1 MLQAPIHNN
10 QELSQL
16 IQQTNLQKEAIA
28 HHNQHPQ
35 AIRDRCLP
43 LIGLK
48 YNQQKFTL
56 NYATTG
62 GNLASDR

>member
-16 IQQTNLQKEAIA
+16 IQQTNSQKEAIA

-35 AIRDRCLP
+35 AIRDRN
-43 LIGLK
+43 I
-48 YNQQKFTL
+48 
-56 NYATTG
+56 A
-62 GNLASDR
+62 